1 MAHGVALVT
10 PIAFCYIVEKL
21 RTMKQLLLFSFTL
34 FCVGCSSPT
43 FDLVVHNGII
53 YDGTGSPGQAGM
65 VGVVDKAI
73 AYVGPETA
81 FNATTVIDA
90 KGKAISPGFINM
102 LSWGYNALLD
112 DGRGLSDLK
121 QGVTLEVFGE
131 GTSPG
136 PRGSEANGDAI
147 SFGGA
152 MQKLIDKGVALNVAS
167 YLGAATVRIQAV
179 GYDNRPA
186 TAEEKKQMKQIVAQA
201 MEEGALG
208 IGSSLIYAPGDYANT
223 EELIL
228 LSKVAAQY
236 NGRYISHMRSE
247 GEKVLE
253 ALEELITIAEEAQVP
268 AEIYH
273 LKASRKSNW
282 HLLDSVIQ
290 RVEAARAKGLK
301 ITADMYT
308 YNASSTG
315 LTGVI
320 PTWVQEGGHRAWMQ
334 RMRSSKVRQR
344 LFKDIRKEL
353 SQQPPEGI
361 LMVGFKND
369 SMDAIYRGKTIAE
382 AAKMRRQKPEE
393 AIVDLVLED
402 DSRIQCIYFSMS
414 EENIQKKIQLPWMSF
429 CSDAGAYSDI
439 TKDFRTHPRA
449 FGSFI
454 RVLGKFSRDEQLL
467 PLEEAIRKL
476 SGLPATNLGLN
487 NRGFLKSGYAADI
500 VVFDPDTVQDHATF
514 DAPLQY
520 ATGVDTVIVNGVP
533 VLEDGEP
540 TGATPGEFI
549 KGSGAKTLQ

>member
-1 MAHGVALVT
+1 M
-10 PIAFCYIVEKL
+10 
-21 RTMKQLLLFSFTL
+21 
-34 FCVGCSSPT
+34 GCSSPT

-73 AYVGPETA
+73 AYVGPKTA

-102 LSWGYNALLD
+102 LSWGYNALLE

-186 TAEEKKQMKQIVAQA
+186 TGEEKKQMEQIVAQA

-320 PTWVQEGGHRAWMQ
+320 PTWVEETPGLDATDALT
-334 RMRSSKVRQR
+334 KVRQR
-344 LFKDIRKEL
+344 LFTDIRKEL

-369 SMDAIYRGKTIAE
+369 SMDAVYRGKTIAE

-467 PLEEAIRKL
+467 LLEEAIRKL

-487 NRGFLKSGYAADI
+487 NRGFFKSGYAADI

-540 TGATPGEFI
+540 RRYAR
-549 KGSGAKTLQ
+549 